1 MLNISFLGKFKIEY
15 KEQDITDKIGVKTS
29 ALIALLILQE
39 KREVSREKVIAYLWP
54 DSNEDAAKYNLRY
67 NLWLLKKVIPLDDN
81 GESFLRIN
89 KDFCGINFNY
99 NFQCDILNV
108 VEFCSDKEYSVK
120 ELIYLKDSFKG
131 DFFEGN
137 YFNNCDEFNEIII
150 FQRNKL
156 ENHRIKIL
164 RKLVEFYE
172 INEIFDK
179 CIETINE
186 IFNIDP
192 YDENLALKAISI
204 YLDNGNR
211 YGAIKFYQDFSN
223 KMIYSLG
230 IHPSQGLQEKYNQIR
245 NESCGHD
252 EGESHGAINYKS
264 IITENK
270 NKENITLKI
279 QGIKS
284 VNYFGISEIIK
295 GFIEKGV
302 IDAEISVE
310 SEYLE
315 DLSYISQHLAKHCNL
330 DFDRKIVVPEVRV
343 VEGFF
348 TLMNNI
354 SKEYIVEIEV
364 KDMDNMDSCS
374 KEMLSYLESV
384 EVVTIY

>member
-15 KEQDITDKIGVKTS
+15 NEQDITDKIGVKTA

-39 KREVSREKVIAYLWP
+39 KREISREKVIAYLWP

-67 NLWLLKKVIPLDDN
+67 NLWLLKKVIPIDDK

-99 NFQCDILNV
+99 NFQCDILKV
-108 VEFCSDKEYSVK
+108 VGFCSDKEYSVK
-120 ELIYLKDSFKG
+120 ELIDLKNTFKG

-172 INEIFDK
+172 KNEMFDQ

-230 IHPSQGLQEKYNQIR
+230 IHPSQDLQEKYNQIR
-245 NESCGHD
+245 NESCGH
-252 EGESHGAINYKS
+252 EEAEAHGDINYKS
-264 IITENK
+264 IITDNK
-270 NKENITLKI
+270 NKENLTLKI
-279 QGIKS
+279 RGIKS
-284 VNYFGISEIIK
+284 VDYFGISEIVEEL
-295 GFIEKGV
+295 IEKGV
-302 IDAEISVE
+302 IDPEISIDK
-310 SEYLE
+310 EYLQ
-315 DLSYISQHLAKHCNL
+315 DLSYISQHLANHCNL
-330 DFDRKIVVPEVRV
+330 DFDRKAVVPEVRV
-343 VEGFF
+343 VRSFF
-348 TLMNNI
+348 ILMNKI

-364 KDMDNMDSCS
+364 NDMSNMDNCS
-374 KEMLSYLESV
+374 REVLRYLERAEGV
-384 EVVTIY
+384 KIY

>member
-1 MLNISFLGKFKIEY
+1 MS
-15 KEQDITDKIGVKTS
+15 
-29 ALIALLILQE
+29 LIFFNEKDNSLQRHIQRLL
-39 KREVSREKVIAYLWP
+39 P
-54 DSNEDAAKYNLRY
+54 
-67 NLWLLKKVIPLDDN
+67 
-81 GESFLRIN
+81 
-89 KDFCGINFNY
+89 NY

-108 VEFCSDKEYSVK
+108 VEFCGDKEYSVK
-120 ELIYLKDSFKG
+120 ELIYLKDSLKG

-172 INEIFDK
+172 INEMFDK

-223 KMIYSLG
+223 RMIYSLG

-252 EGESHGAINYKS
+252 EGESHGDINYKS

-284 VNYFGISEIIK
+284 VNYFGISEIIE
-295 GFIEKGV
+295 GLIEKGV

-330 DFDRKIVVPEVRV
+330 DFDRKIMVPEVRV
-343 VEGFF
+343 VQGFF

-384 EVVTIY
+384 EVVKIY

>member
-89 KDFCGINFNY
+89 KEFCGINFNY

-284 VNYFGISEIIK
+284 VNYFGISEIIE
-295 GFIEKGV
+295 GLIEKGV
-302 IDAEISVE
+302 IDAKISVE

-343 VEGFF
+343 VQGLF

>member
-15 KEQDITDKIGVKTS
+15 NEQDITDKIGVKTS

-39 KREVSREKVIAYLWP
+39 KREISREKVIAYLWP

-81 GESFLRIN
+81 GEGFLRIN

-99 NFQCDILNV
+99 NFQCDILKV
-108 VEFCSDKEYSVK
+108 VSFSSGKEYSGK
-120 ELIYLKDSFKG
+120 ELIDFKDTFKG

-172 INEIFDK
+172 ANEMFEQ

-204 YLDNGNR
+204 YLDKGNR

-230 IHPSQGLQEKYNQIR
+230 INPSQGLQEKYNQIR
-245 NESCGHD
+245 NTSCGQ
-252 EGESHGAINYKS
+252 EEAGEHGDINHKS
-264 IITENK
+264 IIEDNK

-279 QGIKS
+279 RGIKS
-284 VNYFGISEIIK
+284 VDYFGISEIIEEL
-295 GFIEKGV
+295 IEKGV
-302 IDAEISVE
+302 IDTEISVE
-310 SEYLE
+310 KEYLE
-315 DLSYISQHLAKHCNL
+315 DLSFISQHLAKHCDLNY
-330 DFDRKIVVPEVRV
+330 DRKAVVPEVRV
-343 VEGFF
+343 VQGFF
-348 TLMNNI
+348 ALMNNI
-354 SKEYIVEIEV
+354 SKKYFVEIEV
-364 KDMDNMDSCS
+364 NDMKNMDSS
-374 KEMLSYLESV
+374 SMEVLRYLE
-384 EVVTIY
+384 EAEGLKIY